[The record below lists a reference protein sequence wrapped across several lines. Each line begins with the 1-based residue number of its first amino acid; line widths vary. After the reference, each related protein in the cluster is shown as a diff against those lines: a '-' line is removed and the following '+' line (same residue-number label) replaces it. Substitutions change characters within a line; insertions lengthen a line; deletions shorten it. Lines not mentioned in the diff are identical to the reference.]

1 MTVAPGLTVE
11 GIAIAKPE
19 RVVYPDAGIT
29 RADVAGYYGRVAPRL
44 LAGVAGRPLSLLRCP
59 DGLAGE
65 RFFQR
70 HPDAGWDPAVR
81 RIELAEKDGTPG
93 TYLYVENARGL
104 LELVRLGTLEL
115 HAWNAPA
122 AAPDRPDR
130 AVFDLDPGEG
140 VALPQVIGAA
150 REIRD
155 LLAKRGL
162 ESFVRLTGGKGV
174 HVVLPFAPGPD
185 WATVKA
191 FCETLARGLA
201 EAWPERYVAS
211 APKALRKER
220 IFIDWLRNVRGASSI
235 ASWSLR
241 ARPGAPVAMPLR
253 WSELAATASGADYPL
268 PRALRRAAGLRR
280 PPWDGWPAAARQRL
294 PAPASGS
301 AGD

>member
-1 MTVAPGLTVE
+1 MGADGDILRITNADFHRL
-11 GIAIAKPE
+11 IAGNSHFSDIFV
-19 RVVYPDAGIT
+19 RV
-29 RADVAGYYGRVAPRL
+29 
-44 LAGVAGRPLSLLRCP
+44 LS
-59 DGLAGE
+59 A
-65 RFFQR
+65 
-70 HPDAGWDPAVR
+70 R
-81 RIELAEKDGTPG
+81 REFS
-93 TYLYVENARGL
+93 NHRGF
-104 LELVRLGTLEL
+104 
-115 HAWNAPA
+115 A
-122 AAPDRPDR
+122 AII
-130 AVFDLDPGEG
+130 
-140 VALPQVIGAA
+140 VIGAA
-150 REIRD
+150 MDRGVYAVRD